1 MAWSASVLCV
11 LCGRAW
17 GPASWRVGY
26 GQMRVLC
33 GIGEGLR
40 RGARAR
46 RRGLCREALV
56 REGTHVRVSAGLRT
70 TLEAGRTCDIGHHQ
84 CGVGHPV

>member
-17 GPASWRVGY
+17 VPAPWRVGY

-33 GIGEGLR
+33 GTGEVCGAALALDDGACAGR
-40 RGARAR
+40 LWRGR
-46 RRGLCREALV
+46 
-56 REGTHVRVSAGLRT
+56 
-70 TLEAGRTCDIGHHQ
+70 GRTCG
-84 CGVGHPV
+84 CPRG

>member
-11 LCGRAW
+11 LFGRAW
-17 GPASWRVGY
+17 GPAPWRVGY

-33 GIGEGLR
+33 GTGEVC
-40 RGARAR
+40 GAALALDDG
-46 RRGLCREALV
+46 GLCREALV

-70 TLEAGRTCDIGHHQ
+70 TLEAGRTCDIGHHC

>member
-17 GPASWRVGY
+17 VPAPWRVGY

-33 GIGEGLR
+33 GTGEVC
-40 RGARAR
+40 GAV
-46 RRGLCREALV
+46 LALDD
-56 REGTHVRVSAGLRT
+56 GAC
-70 TLEAGRTCDIGHHQ
+70 AGRLW
-84 CGVGHPV
+84 

>member
-46 RRGLCREALV
+46 RRGPVL
-56 REGTHVRVSAGLRT
+56 EG
-70 TLEAGRTCDIGHHQ
+70 IW
-84 CGVGHPV
+84 